1 MPEEVDKLKN
11 LATNLELSPSER
23 EKAIK
28 ALGDIV
34 TKEAALALLD
44 IASDSRLLPWERA
57 TAIDQARKI
66 LKSL

>member
-1 MPEEVDKLKN
+1 MPEEVEKLKN
-11 LATNLELSPSER
+11 LATNIELLSSER
-23 EKAIK
+23 EKAIE

-44 IASDSRLLPWERA
+44 IAGDTRLLASEREKA
-57 TAIDQARKI
+57 LDQARKI

>member
-1 MPEEVDKLKN
+1 MPEEVQKLKN
-11 LATNLELSPSER
+11 LATNMELLCSER
-23 EKAIK
+23 EKAME

-44 IASDSRLLPWERA
+44 IAGDTRLLASERE
-57 TAIDQARKI
+57 TALDQARKI

>member
-1 MPEEVDKLKN
+1 VQEEIEKLQN
-11 LATNLELSPSER
+11 LATNIELLPSER
-23 EKAIK
+23 EKAIE

-44 IASDSRLLPWERA
+44 IAGDTRLLPWEKGIA
-57 TAIDQARKI
+57 LDQARKI